1 MAFNS
6 GQKWPKAHLGS
17 LEGFIQQFALTT
29 LSCVFKASHS
39 WDTDMAFI
47 FSASMSSIQL
57 VQISPVPYV
66 HSCTRSS
73 WEKCSIHRSRCDKR
87 PFDKVDIFVIC
98 CHCFRRNSQKF
109 ARNVFSQWDD
119 ILALLVT
126 SWRGRTWV
134 WLFVW
139 CMFRNLRHLTVFK
152 VWTATRSSKDPFM
165 TFSSSSSVF
174 P

>member
-1 MAFNS
+1 MAKS
-6 GQKWPKAHLGS
+6 P
-17 LEGFIQQFALTT
+17 
-29 LSCVFKASHS
+29 S
-39 WDTDMAFI
+39 WQSWGLHPAVCFDNTFLCLQSISFMRHRHG
-47 FSASMSSIQL
+47 FSASVSSIQL
-57 VQISPVPYV
+57 VQISPVPNV
-66 HSCTRSS
+66 HSCTSS
-73 WEKCSIHRSRCDKR
+73 IWEKCSIHRSRCDKR